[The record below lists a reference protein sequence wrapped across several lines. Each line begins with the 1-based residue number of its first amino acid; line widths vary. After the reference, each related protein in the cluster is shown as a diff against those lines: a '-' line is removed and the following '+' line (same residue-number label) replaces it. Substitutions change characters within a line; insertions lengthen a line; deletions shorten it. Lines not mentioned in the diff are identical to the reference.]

1 MKKEKLKLLFQHFRS
16 EGLSLRK
23 RFLLYI
29 ISAIATFLA
38 LTMVLLNLFGFL
50 NPANVQIM
58 RDLDTW
64 LASSVDSIE
73 HDCDELAACAI
84 SFSQQLESQIQS
96 YLIDRQ
102 MQFEDLRDNTQ
113 GLADLQRQLYGTVYL
128 NMQVAPASGA
138 FYILDTTVNSASE
151 TPLFNGIYLKYVN
164 LSSENT
170 VNNEF
175 ALYRGS
181 YTTGKENGINFH
193 SGWSN
198 ENRTDFFEDCETVFS
213 DGVHYALSS
222 VVEIPDTWENA
233 RYIYVPLR
241 SRHDKIIGVCGF
253 EINDLLFRLSYKTED
268 PRWGQLVCGLIDRH
282 QGSYCGQVNSNR
294 YQIGLDSSF
303 RIVSKSDYTRFDF
316 GTESCVGTTRDI
328 FLGNDTFTVAVMM
341 PQAQY
346 QKFIRIGQ
354 LQNAMIFLILGALTL
369 VCCVIMS
376 HKYVSPIVK
385 RIEQVKAREMGTD
398 PSNIR
403 EIDDLFAFLAARD
416 VAYETRMEE
425 LEQEKQ
431 AAEANAAKTQQDY
444 ETALRQLDLVQ
455 GELEQ
460 LTAAQHREIVLE
472 EYEFFLCNL
481 GTLTATEY
489 KVYELYLAGKNAKQI
504 VQLLGISEN
513 TLKYHNKNIY
523 SKLGISSR
531 KQMLRFAALKQHQD
545 TLAKNP

>member
-1 MKKEKLKLLFQHFRS
+1 MKPAKLKLLFQHFRTG
-16 EGLSLRK
+16 GLSLRR

-29 ISAIATFLA
+29 ISTIATFLA
-38 LTMVLLNLFGFL
+38 LTMVLLNFFGFL

-64 LASSVDSIE
+64 LANCADSID
-73 HDCDELAACAI
+73 HDADELAACAI
-84 SFSQQLESQIQS
+84 SFSQQLETQIQS
-96 YLIDRQ
+96 YLIDHQ
-102 MQFEDLRDNTQ
+102 LQFEDLRDNTQ
-113 GLADLQRQLYGTVYL
+113 ELSDLQQQLYGTVYL

-138 FYILDTTVNSASE
+138 FYILNTTVNSASAV
-151 TPLFNGIYLKYVN
+151 PFFSGIYLKYVN

-181 YTTGKENGINFH
+181 YATGKENNIIFH

-198 ENRTDFFEDCETVFS
+198 ENRTDFFEDCDTVFS
-213 DGVHYALSS
+213 PGVHYALSS
-222 VVEIPDTWENA
+222 VVEIPETWETA

-241 SRHDKIIGVCGF
+241 DRQDKIIGVCGF
-253 EINDLLFRLSYKTED
+253 ELNDLLFQLCHKTED
-268 PRWGQLVCGLIDRH
+268 PRWGQLVCGLIDQQ
-282 QGSYCGQVNSNR
+282 QGRYYGQFNSNR
-294 YQIGLDSSF
+294 YHIDMNSNFQI
-303 RIVSKSDYTRFDF
+303 ISKKDYTRFDF
-316 GTESCVGTTRDI
+316 GTESCVGTTKDI
-328 FLGNDTFTVAVMM
+328 FLGNDTFTVAMMM

-354 LQNAMIFLILGALTL
+354 LQNAVIFLILGVLTL

-376 HKYVSPIVK
+376 HKYVSPILK
-385 RIEQVKAREMGTD
+385 RIEQVKAKEIGSD

-416 VAYETRMEE
+416 VAYETRLEE

-431 AAEANAAKTQQDY
+431 SAEANATQTQKDY
-444 ETALRQLDLVQ
+444 ETALRQLDLVR

-460 LTAAQHREIVLE
+460 LAAAQHREIVLE

-489 KVYELYLAGKNAKQI
+489 KVYELYLSGKNAKQI
-504 VQLLGISEN
+504 AELLGISEN

-545 TLAKNP
+545 KKNS

>member
-1 MKKEKLKLLFQHFRS
+1 MKTAKLKLLFQHFRTG
-16 EGLSLRK
+16 GLSLRR

-29 ISAIATFLA
+29 ISTIATFLA
-38 LTMVLLNLFGFL
+38 LTMVLLNFFGFL

-64 LASSVDSIE
+64 LANCADSID
-73 HDCDELAACAI
+73 HDADELAACAI

-96 YLIDRQ
+96 YLIDHQ
-102 MQFEDLRDNTQ
+102 LQFEDLRDNTQ
-113 GLADLQRQLYGTVYL
+113 ELADLQQQLYGTVYL

-138 FYILDTTVNSASE
+138 FYILNTTVNSASE
-151 TPLFNGIYLKYVN
+151 VPFFNGIYLKYVN

-181 YTTGKENGINFH
+181 YATGKENNIIFH

-198 ENRTDFFEDCETVFS
+198 ENRTDFFEDCDTVFS
-213 DGVHYALSS
+213 PGVHYALSS
-222 VVEIPDTWENA
+222 VVEIPETWETA

-241 SRHDKIIGVCGF
+241 DRQDKIIGVCGF
-253 EINDLLFRLSYKTED
+253 ELNDLLFQLCHKTED
-268 PRWGQLVCGLIDRH
+268 PRWGQLVCGLIDQQ
-282 QGSYCGQVNSNR
+282 QGRYYGQFNSNR
-294 YQIGLDSSF
+294 YHIDMNSNFQI
-303 RIVSKSDYTRFDF
+303 ISKKDYTRFDF
-316 GTESCVGTTRDI
+316 GTESCVGTTKDI
-328 FLGNDTFTVAVMM
+328 FLGNDTFTVAMMM

-354 LQNAMIFLILGALTL
+354 LQNAMIFLILGVLTL

-376 HKYVSPIVK
+376 HKYVSPILK
-385 RIEQVKAREMGTD
+385 RIEQVKAKEIGSD

-416 VAYETRMEE
+416 VAYETRLEE

-431 AAEANAAKTQQDY
+431 SAEANATQTQKDY
-444 ETALRQLDLVQ
+444 ETALRQLDLVR

-460 LTAAQHREIVLE
+460 LAAAQHREIVLE

-489 KVYELYLAGKNAKQI
+489 KVYELYLSGKNAKQI
-504 VQLLGISEN
+504 AELLGISEN

-545 TLAKNP
+545 KKNS